1 MVPRVF
7 RPYGEEVAF
16 FIGGNIMN
24 IEVEVRL
31 LNVDKES
38 IKAKLESLG
47 AEFQWERLQKRYV
60 YDFHPALPH
69 KWIRLRTNGVETT
82 LTIKNVKTEEMDGTE
97 ELEIVVDDFDK
108 TNLILKELG
117 YVPKALQENK
127 RCRYYLDGVEVDI
140 DSWPLIPDYVEIEG
154 KNKEE
159 VRKIVN
165 MLGFTDE
172 NVTTKDVE
180 SIYSDYG
187 IDLKE
192 IAKLTLEEERK

>member
-1 MVPRVF
+1 
-7 RPYGEEVAF
+7 
-16 FIGGNIMN
+16 MN

-117 YVPKALQENK
+117 YVPKVLQENK